1 MSTPPKIDETDRK
14 ILRALRADGRLT
26 NLKLAEQV
34 GLSPTPCWNRVRAL
48 EEAGVIEGY
57 AALLNQKALGL
68 PDTVMIEVTLEHHD
82 DDTLAR
88 FGNEITRLPEVVEA
102 FLVTG
107 EYDYLIKVA
116 VAGTEGYEEFLRKRL
131 YKLKGVRHSRSTF
144 VLRRLAHA
152 LGRAVRHE
160 FPAWGGVGPLQPSP
174 FRKSSIAPL
183 NARGLPRFMPCEEP
197 AMSMRRACG
206 SQRESA
212 SSTAGRAAG

>member
-1 MSTPPKIDETDRK
+1 MFRDSVFHYPIVMAILPKIDETDRK

-26 NLKLAEQV
+26 NLKLAETV
-34 GLSPTPCWNRVRAL
+34 GLSPTPCWNRVKAL

-88 FGNEITRLPEVVEA
+88 FGEEISRLPEVVEA

-131 YKLKGVRHSRSTF
+131 YKLRGVRHSRSTF
-144 VLRRLAHA
+144 VLRRLKHT
-152 LGRAVRHE
+152 
-160 FPAWGGVGPLQPSP
+160 PSV
-174 FRKSSIAPL
+174 
-183 NARGLPRFMPCEEP
+183 EP
-197 AMSMRRACG
+197 
-206 SQRESA
+206 
-212 SSTAGRAAG
+212 

>member
-1 MSTPPKIDETDRK
+1 MRKIGFLIHAGLRRFEESNFCKIRCHRDSSFNNPSTMPTLPKLDDTDRK

-26 NLKLAEQV
+26 NLKLAETV
-34 GLSPTPCWNRVRAL
+34 GLSPTPCWNRVKAL

-88 FGNEITRLPEVVEA
+88 FGEEISRLPEVVEA

-131 YKLKGVRHSRSTF
+131 YKLRGVRHSRSTF
-144 VLRRLAHA
+144 VLRRLKHT
-152 LGRAVRHE
+152 
-160 FPAWGGVGPLQPSP
+160 PSV
-174 FRKSSIAPL
+174 
-183 NARGLPRFMPCEEP
+183 EP
-197 AMSMRRACG
+197 
-206 SQRESA
+206 
-212 SSTAGRAAG
+212 

>member
-14 ILRALRADGRLT
+14 IPRVARRRPADQPETGRA
-26 NLKLAEQV
+26 

-107 EYDYLIKVA
+107 EYDYLIAA

-131 YKLKGVRHSRSTF
+131 YKLRACGTAVPRSCCGGSSTRPRSSRDAWVPSVR
-144 VLRRLAHA
+144 RRRAASAQSVQELVD
-152 LGRAVRHE
+152 RAVER
-160 FPAWGGVGPLQPSP
+160 AW
-174 FRKSSIAPL
+174 IAQVH
-183 NARGLPRFMPCEEP
+183 A
-197 AMSMRRACG
+197 MRRAG
-206 SQRESA
+206 DVDAPRLRQPARQRIQH
-212 SSTAGRAAG
+212 GG